1 MINEI
6 IAFLGRRG
14 EFFYISVFMLL
25 IFLIF
30 LISWLIEPRRLI
42 NGVLFTIFLI
52 SMFSWITVMIHKSTS
67 RGLQRAYGLLVLAV
81 LFGIA
86 LLLIFAWIF
95 LFWNAYFVWKYES
108 HTLPNLLTLFS
119 GFVALIFSL
128 IFIFG
133 PGRYL
138 PHWLSALL
146 ASIPAIAIY
155 LGLVL
160 YNFLVNLLLY
170 QIYPRRYK

>member
-86 LLLIFAWIF
+86 LLLIFA
-95 LFWNAYFVWKYES
+95 
-108 HTLPNLLTLFS
+108 
-119 GFVALIFSL
+119 
-128 IFIFG
+128 
-133 PGRYL
+133 
-138 PHWLSALL
+138 
-146 ASIPAIAIY
+146 
-155 LGLVL
+155 
-160 YNFLVNLLLY
+160 
-170 QIYPRRYK
+170 